1 MDGQLNFFSLHLFIF
16 FSGFPFDVYTDS
28 MIGLAFAFLNYTLAN
43 IVCFFIL
50 FYLLAGHVFRAG
62 IVIRLPFVA
71 LSKIPVHRLYIVLR
85 ILAASPFYKGAS
97 YSRLPFL
104 LPHSQCNSRFTP

>member
-43 IVCFFIL
+43 IVCFIF
-50 FYLLAGHVFRAG
+50 FDLLAGHVCRAG
-62 IVIRLPFVA
+62 IVRLSSVA
-71 LSKIPVHRLYIVLR
+71 CREFSCTYWVIYSSTHLSRRFH
-85 ILAASPFYKGAS
+85 KGA
-97 YSRLPFL
+97 
-104 LPHSQCNSRFTP
+104 